1 MREKSISFENY
12 LCNEPSV
19 KVFNHGLKKPNL
31 TEEYSSDLF
40 DSHNRK
46 ILKGSFQKPE
56 PEKIALAHHDLVV
69 PAYLFKVEEKTNVDD
84 IINGLLYSLLKFL
97 LKTCHLYLLPFQKKI
112 IIS

>member
-19 KVFNHGLKKPNL
+19 KIFNHKGTTSNWRVFIRLVR
-31 TEEYSSDLF
+31 
-40 DSHNRK
+40 HNRK

-69 PAYLFKVEEKTNVDD
+69 PAYLFEVEEKTNVDD